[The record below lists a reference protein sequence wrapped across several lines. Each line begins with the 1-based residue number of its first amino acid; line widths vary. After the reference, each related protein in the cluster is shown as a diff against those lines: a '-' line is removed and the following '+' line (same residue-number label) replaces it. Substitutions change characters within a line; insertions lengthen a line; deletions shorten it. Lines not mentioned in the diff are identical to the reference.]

1 MYVQKTETVDD
12 RGVATIWTIVSRK
25 EVDLEANPED
35 MLAMIRTTEE
45 GSMEAMNFW
54 GTIRLILNPQ
64 TIDIVRA
71 AELVEQVQYIADESL
86 A

>member
-1 MYVQKTETVDD
+1 MQKTETVDEND
-12 RGVATIWTIVSRK
+12 VTTIWTIVSRV
-25 EVDLEANPED
+25 EVDIEANPED
-35 MLAMIRTTEE
+35 MIAMIRTTEE

>member
-1 MYVQKTETVDD
+1 MYVQKTETVDKND
-12 RGVATIWTIVSRK
+12 VTTTWTIVSRT
-25 EVDLEANPED
+25 EVDLESNPED

-54 GTIRLILNPQ
+54 GTVRLILNPQ
-64 TIDIVRA
+64 TIDLFGA
-71 AELVEQVQYIADESL
+71 AELVERIELLADESL